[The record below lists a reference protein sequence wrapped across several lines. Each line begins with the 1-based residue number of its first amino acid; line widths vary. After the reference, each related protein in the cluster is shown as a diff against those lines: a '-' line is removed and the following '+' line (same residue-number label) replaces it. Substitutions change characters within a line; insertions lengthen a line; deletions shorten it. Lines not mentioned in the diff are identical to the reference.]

1 MTTKIELSRRVG
13 KAFSTDVFRSLL
25 PSELSEIRKAVVKAD
40 KFSDLDAEIRQLIIK
55 AESR

>member
-1 MTTKIELSRRVG
+1 MALDIELSRRVG
-13 KAFSTDVFRSLL
+13 KAMSSEVFRKLR
-25 PSELSEIRKAVVKAD
+25 PSEIQAVVKAVEKAD